1 MTTDFF
7 TRTGLTNELI
17 EELYRR
23 LVDVRRALDVRV
35 DRDDEFDLGINCRLT
50 NEEWWL
56 LDLLDKVEKSR

>member
-7 TRTGLTNELI
+7 TRTGLTNEI
-17 EELYRR
+17 VEELYRR
-23 LVDVRRALDVRV
+23 LIDVRRALDVRV
-35 DRDDEFDLGINCRLT
+35 DRDDEFEMGINCRAT

>member
-23 LVDVRRALDVRV
+23 LIDVRRALDVRV